1 LQKQPEHQMVK
12 VLKALTLDRMGK
24 REEAMALADSV
35 RVQGPTD
42 EHTLSTLALV
52 YKVAGKLDELLSMYE
67 AASVHDPTNLEY
79 LRGIFL
85 ALVRKQTYARQQ
97 QVAPD
102 PHSICPAHW
111 RHWLVVGGRGVE
123 GVTPSVSNVGDGRT
137 QDCSGAVNTIGL
149 V

>member
-1 LQKQPEHQMVK
+1 MVK

-35 RVQGPTD
+35 REQGPTD

-67 AASVHDPTNLEY
+67 AASVREPSNLEY

-85 ALVRKQTYARQQ
+85 ALVRKRTYARQQ
-97 QVAPD
+97 QVALGP
-102 PHSICPAHW
+102 SGLCPA
-111 RHWLVVGGRGVE
+111 
-123 GVTPSVSNVGDGRT
+123 
-137 QDCSGAVNTIGL
+137 A
-149 V
+149 